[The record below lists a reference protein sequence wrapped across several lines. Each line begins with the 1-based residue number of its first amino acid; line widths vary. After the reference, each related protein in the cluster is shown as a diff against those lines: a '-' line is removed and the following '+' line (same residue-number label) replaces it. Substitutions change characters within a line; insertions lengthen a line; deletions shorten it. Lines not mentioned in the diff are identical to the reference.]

1 MPERTSEALSWHWWE
16 LVALGALVLL
26 VGLLAAAPISCS
38 DFFWHLQYGR
48 VMLTEGAIPRTD
60 LFSAVHPDAPYVQP
74 QWLWEL
80 GAALVERAAGLGG
93 IRFAQALVLAGSF
106 VLLLVMARRFTG
118 RRVHGWFITAIAL
131 VLFVDRFRP
140 RPDALTLGFV
150 AASLPLLVEPEQ
162 GTLRKRAIYAAILA
176 LLWGNIHGGASV
188 LLVLSLGALL
198 AGALLGAGDR
208 KRSLGLFAVV
218 SLGVIAS
225 PTMIPGLIH
234 WFTLIGP
241 QIETGN
247 EEWMPTYRLLQQG
260 VTPMTLLIVALPCLI
275 AVAYVVEQVR
285 SMQSARERLGEWL
298 LCGGYL
304 VLSQHAIRNVVLCIV
319 PLLFVLRRRPHASG
333 PGRLLPAFLSMALVA
348 VLVDDVVWGAY
359 GGPARAAA
367 LMREPLRPDVYP
379 EEAADFLAE
388 ARIEGGIFN
397 EGAWGGYLIA
407 RTHPRNHV
415 FVDTRQNLT
424 PEMWRVFLA
433 TRSAMERSAALEH
446 AFRRWGVELAVFRAP
461 TFPLLRA
468 PSGWQLL
475 YRAGD
480 QEVFQHLG
488 GAHAA
493 TNLERTRRYLD
504 THGQAGVALDLA
516 AVRAGSARWLARP
529 EQRRTLHEAEARA
542 KAATDSERA
551 AGLVALGELHYRAGL
566 YADAQRNFAQ
576 AAVFAPLPT
585 KQLYFAA
592 LSSYGAGDLEHAR
605 QLVGQL
611 ERRDLNELSRR
622 QLERLALLR
631 AQLQH

>member
-1 MPERTSEALSWHWWE
+1 
-16 LVALGALVLL
+16 
-26 VGLLAAAPISCS
+26 
-38 DFFWHLQYGR
+38 
-48 VMLTEGAIPRTD
+48 
-60 LFSAVHPDAPYVQP
+60 VQP

-80 GAALVERAAGLGG
+80 LAALVERATGLAG
-93 IRFAQALVLAGSF
+93 IRVAQVLLLAGSF
-106 VLLLVMARRFTG
+106 GLLLVLARRFTG
-118 RRVHGWFITAIAL
+118 SRAHGWLVTVVAL

-150 AASLPLLVEPEQ
+150 AASLPLLVEPER
-162 GTLRKRAIYAAILA
+162 GTLRQRAIHVAILA
-176 LLWGNIHGGASV
+176 VLWGNIHGGASV

-198 AGALLGAGDR
+198 AGALLGGGDR
-208 KRSLGLFAVV
+208 RRAAALFAVG

-234 WFTLIGP
+234 WFSLIGP

-260 VTPMTLLIVALPCLI
+260 VSPMSLLIVGLPCVI
-275 AVAYVVEQVR
+275 AVAYLVEQLRSVR
-285 SMQSARERLGEWL
+285 AFRERLGEWL

-304 VLSQHAIRNVVLCIV
+304 LLSQHAIRNVFLCSV
-319 PLLFVLRRRPHASG
+319 PLLFVLRRHPPASVLARHV
-333 PGRLLPAFLSMALVA
+333 P
-348 VLVDDVVWGAY
+348 VLVSIVLVGVVIEDVVWGAY

-379 EEAADFLAE
+379 EDAADFLVE
-388 ARIEGGIFN
+388 AGIEGGIFN

-407 RTHPRNHV
+407 RTYPQNHV

-424 PEMWRVFLA
+424 PEMWQVFLA
-433 TRSAMERSAALEH
+433 TRSATERTAALEH

-468 PSGWQLL
+468 PKGWQLL

-480 QEVFQHLG
+480 QEVFQRAG
-488 GAHAA
+488 GAHE
-493 TNLERTRRYLD
+493 TRNFERTRRYLD
-504 THGQAGVALDLA
+504 AHGQAGVAMDLA

-529 EQRRTLHEAEARA
+529 AQRRTLHEAQARA
-542 KAATDSERA
+542 KASSDGERA

-566 YADAQRNFAQ
+566 YADAQRHFAQ

-585 KQLYFAA
+585 RQLYFAA
-592 LSSYGAGDLEHAR
+592 LSSYGAGDVDHAR
-605 QLVGQL
+605 TLVGEL
-611 ERRDLNELSRR
+611 VRRDLGALTRR

-631 AQLQH
+631 AALQR